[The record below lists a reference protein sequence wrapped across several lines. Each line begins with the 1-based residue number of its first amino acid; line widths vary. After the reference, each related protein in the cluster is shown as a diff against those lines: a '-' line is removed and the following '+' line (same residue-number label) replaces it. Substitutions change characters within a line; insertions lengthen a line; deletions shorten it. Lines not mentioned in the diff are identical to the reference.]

1 MDMDCFSFYIRIM
14 MVCLLGIVRFSSGEN
29 CTCPPIPP
37 RSQTEPPDTEKCF
50 KLNERFRYNCTKD
63 YVRKAG
69 TSNLITCKNTSG
81 TVAWTK
87 SNLECIPHPDKPR
100 PPSSTPKTS
109 TSLQTDR
116 SLSTTEYE
124 GINST
129 QPTPQAKTST
139 SLQTN
144 WSLSTTEYEG
154 MNSTQ
159 PTPQETLTQTT
170 NTCTTQNSTLS
181 PITDNPTSTEPS
193 PQVYGKVV
201 GISLSSVVVICSV
214 IGLCFFLQRRRSR
227 RYIPQ
232 GTPKEMVQLNL
243 PSEQP

>member
-129 QPTPQAKTST
+129 QPTPQ
-139 SLQTN
+139 
-144 WSLSTTEYEG
+144 
-154 MNSTQ
+154 
-159 PTPQETLTQTT
+159 ETLTQTT

>member
-159 PTPQETLTQTT
+159 PTPQ
-170 NTCTTQNSTLS
+170 
-181 PITDNPTSTEPS
+181 
-193 PQVYGKVV
+193 VYGKVV

>member
-109 TSLQTDR
+109 TSLQT
-116 SLSTTEYE
+116 
-124 GINST
+124 
-129 QPTPQAKTST
+129 
-139 SLQTN
+139 N